1 MHNKI
6 PLAALKR
13 GRLEKDQV
21 SENCSNPGKNKHTN
35 EGVNHWG

>member
-6 PLAALKR
+6 PLAALRKI
-13 GRLEKDQV
+13 GKDQV